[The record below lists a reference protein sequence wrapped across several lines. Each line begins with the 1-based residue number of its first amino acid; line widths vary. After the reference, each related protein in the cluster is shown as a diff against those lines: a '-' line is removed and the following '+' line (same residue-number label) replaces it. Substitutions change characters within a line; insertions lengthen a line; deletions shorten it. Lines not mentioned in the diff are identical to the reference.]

1 MKYWLIA
8 TYKTNETNRLEKN
21 LSNQNFDYYLP
32 KIVIKKNN
40 SILGEE
46 VLFPGYIFIN
56 TTLDKY
62 TLLKYTKGIKK
73 VLKFGKTIPSLTD
86 NEIKTIQSVVKLT
99 KTKPISKKIKLGQEA
114 IIAEGPFKGTLV
126 KICSL
131 PSKNRI
137 GVLLTILGSQRRVSF
152 LKKDLIF

>member
-114 IIAEGPFKGTLV
+114 TIAEGPFKGTLV

-137 GVLLTILGSQRRVSF
+137 EVLLTILGSQRRVSF

>member
-137 GVLLTILGSQRRVSF
+137 EVLLTILGSQRRVSF